1 MLVDITLAKA
11 MASAIAEQSQL
22 PVFDRELDLPQ
33 AYRLQH
39 EVSRFRANAEIGG
52 IKAGVTNRKSQE
64 YFQIDHALIGSLYA
78 DAKLPNNCKL
88 PYVEGRLI
96 ECEAALL
103 VNEEGAP
110 VSIAPAIEFVLPKF
124 ARQSE
129 MTASGL
135 IACNLCAESYIV
147 GAWQPWS
154 ASFNTAWVTL
164 VCNGARANHAAL
176 EEALNGPEEA
186 ARWMWQEAGMRGFPL
201 GDQTLFLTGACGRA
215 VPAEI
220 GEYTADYGALG
231 SLSFEL
237 W

>member
-1 MLVDITLAKA
+1 
-11 MASAIAEQSQL
+11 MAA
-22 PVFDRELDLPQ
+22 DLRAARPQ
-33 AYRLQH
+33 GASGQ
-39 EVSRFRANAEIGG
+39 
-52 IKAGVTNRKSQE
+52 
-64 YFQIDHALIGSLYA
+64 
-78 DAKLPNNCKL
+78 
-88 PYVEGRLI
+88 
-96 ECEAALL
+96 L
-103 VNEEGAP
+103 VN
-110 VSIAPAIEFVLPKF
+110 
-124 ARQSE
+124 AR
-129 MTASGL
+129 
-135 IACNLCAESYIV
+135 YIV

-231 SLSFEL
+231 SLSFVVV
-237 W
+237 